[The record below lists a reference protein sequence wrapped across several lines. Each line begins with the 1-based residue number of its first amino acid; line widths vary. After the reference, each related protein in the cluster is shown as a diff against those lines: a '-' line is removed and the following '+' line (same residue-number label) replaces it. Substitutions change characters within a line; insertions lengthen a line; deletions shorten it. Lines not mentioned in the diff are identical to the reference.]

1 MKYRYKQT
9 GIIVESGDLLD
20 SAVYIPITEEE
31 PESIEEEAVSKEC
44 TSKRHGR
51 MKKKVRSR
59 QTQNRRKRSRRLK
72 RRHQGN
78 GP

>member
-31 PESIEEEAVSKEC
+31 PESIEEEAVSEEY
-44 TSKRHGR
+44 TW
-51 MKKKVRSR
+51 
-59 QTQNRRKRSRRLK
+59 
-72 RRHQGN
+72 
-78 GP
+78 